1 MTLSQIAEILGDAG
15 IPDAKF
21 EAGLLVSHFTG
32 TSRAKMLADPDA
44 DYTGEALTDAVNRRA
59 GRYPLQYILGE
70 WEFMG
75 LTFTVNENCLIPRPD
90 TECVTEAA
98 IRLCPNGGRVLDLC
112 TGSGCIAASLLHYT
126 KNSSGYAVELCH
138 DTADLA
144 RKNLRD
150 LGLDSRC
157 EVITGDASEDLFPED
172 ETFDIIISNP
182 PYIAKEEM
190 ETLEPELDFEPRV
203 ALTDEGDGLSL
214 YRAIIRIYGKHL
226 GSGGVMILEHGWK
239 QSDDVMQIAAE
250 YGMTGEVIRDF
261 GGNIR
266 GCVLKMQNES
276 PRTCV

>member
-182 PYIAKEEM
+182 PYISREEM
-190 ETLEPELDFEPRV
+190 LTLMPEVKQEPEL
-203 ALTDEGDGLSL
+203 ALFGGEDGLDF
-214 YRAIIRIYGKHL
+214 YRRITREAPAYL
-226 GSGGVMILEHGWK
+226 AEGGVLL
-239 QSDDVMQIAAE
+239 
-250 YGMTGEVIRDF
+250 F
-261 GGNIR
+261 
-266 GCVLKMQNES
+266 
-276 PRTCV
+276 